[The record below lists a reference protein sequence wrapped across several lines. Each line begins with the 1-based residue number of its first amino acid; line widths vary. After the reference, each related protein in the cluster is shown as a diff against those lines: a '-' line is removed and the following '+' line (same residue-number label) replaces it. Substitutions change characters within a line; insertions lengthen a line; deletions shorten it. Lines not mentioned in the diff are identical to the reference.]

1 LLATARALAE
11 LDVHAAL
18 ADVAVRGHYVRPQLT
33 DGVELQITAGR
44 HPVVEQTIEE
54 AFVANDTTMDA
65 AAEQILII
73 TGPNMAGKSTFLRQ
87 TALIVLLAQI
97 GSFVPADRARIG
109 VVDRIFT
116 RIGAQDDIATG
127 QSTFMIEMTESANIL
142 HNATRRSLVILDELG
157 RGTSTYDGLSIARS
171 VIEYIHNH
179 PKLGARTMFATH
191 YHELTEL
198 AEVLPRVRNYNVAVT
213 EEDGHIVFLRRIVPG
228 GADRSY
234 GIHVAEL
241 AGMPPTVVRRADEV
255 LLTLEGRG
263 DKERR
268 REAMRQAP
276 AQPNEQTPDMQL
288 SLVAPPASHP
298 VVEALNDI
306 EVEDLTPIQALTK
319 LYELKSL
326 VGKDVRS
333 S

>member
-1 LLATARALAE
+1 
-11 LDVHAAL
+11 
-18 ADVAVRGHYVRPQLT
+18 
-33 DGVELQITAGR
+33 
-44 HPVVEQTIEE
+44 
-54 AFVANDTTMDA
+54 
-65 AAEQILII
+65 
-73 TGPNMAGKSTFLRQ
+73 
-87 TALIVLLAQI
+87 
-97 GSFVPADRARIG
+97 
-109 VVDRIFT
+109 
-116 RIGAQDDIATG
+116 
-127 QSTFMIEMTESANIL
+127 
-142 HNATRRSLVILDELG
+142 
-157 RGTSTYDGLSIARS
+157 
-171 VIEYIHNH
+171 
-179 PKLGARTMFATH
+179 
-191 YHELTEL
+191 
-198 AEVLPRVRNYNVAVT
+198 
-213 EEDGHIVFLRRIVPG
+213 VFLRRIVPG

-276 AQPNEQTPDMQL
+276 VQPTGEQTPDMQL

-326 VGKDVRS
+326 LGRDVRS